1 LKIDGRQPK
10 FDFIFTTNIR
20 ELGTL
25 NRLHRISRRSLFMPV
40 SKFKLGIAAVLLA
53 GTGAAAGVML
63 SGQAPTAV
71 PLPAVVAGPAAFTPA
86 AAGAASLADM
96 VEAVG
101 PSVVQIQVKPNA
113 ARMQQMA
120 YGDERGFGGQLP
132 GGLEERLRD
141 LFGDALRG
149 RGGESPFGAPGG
161 PDAGPQGPRGGA
173 LGSGFI
179 IDASGIVVTN
189 NHVVGDART
198 VTVQLSDGRE
208 FDAEVL
214 GRDPQT
220 DVAVVRINGKGGDA
234 FKAITWGDSDRMRVG
249 DSVFAVGSPF
259 GLGNTVT
266 SGIVSAR
273 GREIGAGPYDD
284 FLQVDAAINSGNSG
298 GPLFD
303 TRGRV
308 VGVNTA
314 IFSPSGGNVGIGF
327 AIPAHMVQQVAQ
339 QIVANGHV
347 ARGRIGVGL
356 QGVTPDIARAMGLET
371 AKGALIAQVD
381 PSGTASRSGI
391 RQGDVVRSFAGKP
404 VDEPRDL
411 ARLVAD
417 AKAGSSVPVTVLR
430 DGKSVALTLAIG
442 GEVAKPL
449 VS

>member
-1 LKIDGRQPK
+1 MAVTSKVQ
-10 FDFIFTTNIR
+10 
-20 ELGTL
+20 LG
-25 NRLHRISRRSLFMPV
+25 F
-40 SKFKLGIAAVLLA
+40 AAVLLA

-63 SGQAPTAV
+63 SDRV
-71 PLPAVVAGPAAFTPA
+71 PA
-86 AAGAASLADM
+86 AAVPAIAASPVGAAFAPLAGAPASLADM

-101 PSVVQIQVKPNA
+101 PSVVQIQVKPDA
-113 ARMQQMA
+113 GMMQRMA
-120 YGDERGFGGQLP
+120 YDDEGATPGFGGQLP
-132 GGLEERLRD
+132 GDLEDRLRD

-149 RGGESPFGAPGG
+149 RGGR
-161 PDAGPQGPRGGA
+161 DQGPQGGPSDGGPQNGPPQGGG

-179 IDASGIVVTN
+179 VDASGLVVTN
-189 NHVVGDART
+189 NHVVGNAT
-198 VTVQLSDGRE
+198 NVTVQLSDGRE
-208 FDAEVL
+208 FPGRVL

-220 DVAVVRINGKGGDA
+220 DIAVVRIEAPGTA
-234 FKAITWGDSDRMRVG
+234 FKAISWGDSDRTRVG

-303 TRGRV
+303 ARGRV

-327 AIPAHMVQQVAQ
+327 AIPAHMVQRVAQ

-347 ARGRIGVGL
+347 ARGKIGVAL
-356 QGVTPDIARAMGLET
+356 QAVTPDIARGMGLDES
-371 AKGALIAQVD
+371 KGALIAQVD
-381 PSGTASRSGI
+381 GAGSAARSGL
-391 RQGDVVRSFAGKP
+391 RQGDVVRSFDGKP
-404 VDEPRDL
+404 VDDSRDL

-417 AKAGSSVPVTVLR
+417 AKAGSKVPVAVIR
-430 DGKSVALTLAIG
+430 DGKRVSLDLAIG
-442 GEVAKPL
+442 GESA
-449 VS
+449 

>member
-1 LKIDGRQPK
+1 LPFGRQ
-10 FDFIFTTNIR
+10 
-20 ELGTL
+20 E
-25 NRLHRISRRSLFMPV
+25 
-40 SKFKLGIAAVLLA
+40 
-53 GTGAAAGVML
+53 
-63 SGQAPTAV
+63 AP
-71 PLPAVVAGPAAFTPA
+71 
-86 AAGAASLADM
+86 
-96 VEAVG
+96 
-101 PSVVQIQVKPNA
+101 
-113 ARMQQMA
+113 QQ
-120 YGDERGFGGQLP
+120 EQ
-132 GGLEERLRD
+132 
-141 LFGDALRG
+141 
-149 RGGESPFGAPGG
+149 
-161 PDAGPQGPRGGA
+161 RGGA

-179 IDASGIVVTN
+179 VDASGLVVTN
-189 NHVVGDART
+189 NHVVGNART

-208 FDAEVL
+208 FQGEVL

-220 DVAVVRINGKGGDA
+220 DVAVVRIAGKGA
-234 FKAITWGDSDRMRVG
+234 TFRPITWGDSDRTRVG

-303 TRGRV
+303 ARGRV

-347 ARGRIGVGL
+347 ARGKIGVGL

-371 AKGALIAQVD
+371 PKGALIAQVD
-381 PSGTASRSGI
+381 PAGTAARSGV
-391 RQGDVVRSFAGKP
+391 RQGDVVRSFGGKP

-411 ARLVAD
+411 ARLVAE
-417 AKAGSSVPVTVLR
+417 ARAGSSVPVTVLR
-430 DGKSVALTLAIG
+430 DGKQVAITMAIG
-442 GEVAKPL
+442 GEVARPL

>member
-1 LKIDGRQPK
+1 MAVTSKVQ
-10 FDFIFTTNIR
+10 
-20 ELGTL
+20 LG
-25 NRLHRISRRSLFMPV
+25 F
-40 SKFKLGIAAVLLA
+40 AAVLLA

-63 SGQAPTAV
+63 SDRAPQAAAV
-71 PLPAVVAGPAAFTPA
+71 PTMVAGPAFAPL
-86 AAGAASLADM
+86 AGAPASLADM

-101 PSVVQIQVKPNA
+101 PSVVQIQVKPDA
-113 ARMQQMA
+113 GPMQRMA
-120 YGDERGFGGQLP
+120 YGDEGAMPGFGGQLP
-132 GGLEERLRD
+132 DELQDRLRD

-149 RGGESPFGAPGG
+149 RGGPDQG
-161 PDAGPQGPRGGA
+161 PQQGPQGGPQQGGA

-179 IDASGIVVTN
+179 VDASGLVVTN
-189 NHVVGDART
+189 NHVVGNAT
-198 VTVQLSDGRE
+198 NVTVQLSDGRE
-208 FDAEVL
+208 FKGVVL

-220 DVAVVRINGKGGDA
+220 DIAVVRINAQGTA
-234 FKAITWGDSDRMRVG
+234 FKAIAWGDSDRTRVG

-303 TRGRV
+303 NRGRV

-327 AIPAHMVQQVAQ
+327 AIPAHMVQRVAQ

-347 ARGRIGVGL
+347 ARGKIGVAL
-356 QGVTPDIARAMGLET
+356 QAVTPDIARGMGLEET
-371 AKGALIAQVD
+371 KGALVAQVD
-381 PSGTASRSGI
+381 GAGSAARSGL
-391 RQGDVVRSFAGKP
+391 RQGDVVRSFDGKP
-404 VDEPRDL
+404 VDDSRDL

-417 AKAGSSVPVTVLR
+417 AKAGSKVPVAVIR
-430 DGKSVALTLAIG
+430 DGKRVSIDLAIG
-442 GEVAKPL
+442 GESA
-449 VS
+449 